1 MNKVLD
7 EFQPFATEVYEGVG
21 LDLLTIYA
29 VGEVSDRKI
38 DLSYENIVVAAFR
51 LFPKKF
57 SLLGFPLYPD
67 SERVHHVLRR
77 HVYTNNHTK
86 QWLRG
91 KFGHGFEL
99 TDQGRQVIDEARRS
113 LAGATP
119 QRKKV
124 MSHTRRFEKILR
136 ELTAAPAYRKYEEGR
151 RDAISEA
158 ECCHVLQGT
167 LDSHRPVLLE
177 NLRQLCTI
185 ANDLEQSDI
194 ASFLKWLDERF
205 GSFLREGGSR

>member
-1 MNKVLD
+1 VNKVLD
-7 EFQPFATEVYEGVG
+7 ELQPLLHETYEGVG

-29 VGEVSDRKI
+29 VGEVSERKM

-57 SLLGFPLYPD
+57 SLLGYPLFPD

-77 HVYTNNHTK
+77 HVYAKDRHK

-91 KFGHGFEL
+91 KFAHGFEL
-99 TDQGRQVIDEARRS
+99 TEGGRQVLQEAREA
-113 LAGATP
+113 LAVATP

-124 MSHTRRFEKILR
+124 LSHTRRFERIL
-136 ELTAAPAYRKYEEGR
+136 EEVKCSPAYRKYDEGH
-151 RDAISEA
+151 RDSVSEA

-167 LDSHRPVLLE
+167 LDSNRQVLLD
-177 NLRQLCTI
+177 NLRQLQNI
-185 ANDLEQSDI
+185 AIDLEQTDI
-194 ASFLKWLDERF
+194 AEFFGWLDDRF
-205 GSFLREGGSR
+205 RPFLREGV